1 MASRDDLPTLVMCQ
15 ACGGNFEITEELPGG
30 RYRAATCRWCVRGG
44 MTREQLRT
52 WQAHQAQRKKG
63 KDGA

>member
-44 MTREQLRT
+44 
-52 WQAHQAQRKKG
+52 
-63 KDGA
+63 